1 MKAPVPYPVYPGLPP
16 RRAQSFTA
24 VALLLTN
31 GTPPPEWLIPEL
43 ERLSPI
49 IGYHRTASPR
59 DEAYDKEMIFAAK
72 NLEQHLRTIVIAEEE
87 FELGVTDC
95 VETVLISLPEV
106 IEFLEAQLRPPRKG
120 GQIPDGRKRVCAG
133 VCADCWRRLHGA
145 VQPSSPKLQAACEEY
160 WQTCGHPGTSTA
172 SNLKHWKRYLEEVAD
187 VADDDSP
194 GSQPT

>member
-1 MKAPVPYPVYPGLPP
+1 MKAPIPYPVYPGLPP

-49 IGYHRTASPR
+49 IGGRTAGPR
-59 DEAYDKEMIFAAK
+59 DEAYDKEMIVAAK

-106 IEFLEAQLRPPRKG
+106 IEFLEAQLRPPHKG
-120 GQIPDGRKRVCAG
+120 GQTPDGRKRVCA
-133 VCADCWRRLHGA
+133 VTRRRFPVGA
-145 VQPSSPKLQAACEEY
+145 NPTRRPLQPEATGAAM
-160 WQTCGHPGTSTA
+160 
-172 SNLKHWKRYLEEVAD
+172 EV
-187 VADDDSP
+187 
-194 GSQPT
+194 TK

>member
-120 GQIPDGRKRVCAG
+120 GQTPDGRKRVCAG
-133 VCADCWRRLHGA
+133 VCADCAFRRSRPLIPTDRDQLFRSIATSAARVLRAPLDDGGDVSLLFARQARREA
-145 VQPSSPKLQAACEEY
+145 VP
-160 WQTCGHPGTSTA
+160 
-172 SNLKHWKRYLEEVAD
+172 VA
-187 VADDDSP
+187 
-194 GSQPT
+194 